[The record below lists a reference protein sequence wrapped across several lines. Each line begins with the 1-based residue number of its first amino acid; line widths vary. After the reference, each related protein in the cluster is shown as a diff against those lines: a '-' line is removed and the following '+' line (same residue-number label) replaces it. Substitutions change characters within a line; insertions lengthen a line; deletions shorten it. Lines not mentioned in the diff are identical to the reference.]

1 MSISIC
7 LKLSR
12 TTQQIRLLWSLK
24 YLPSLFCSISVVQ
37 MSTRRKTFL
46 LHLDSNLFLSVLS
59 VFLSSFSMCFGCLFH
74 LIKFLPL
81 AWPFCQR
88 FIFTEDRPCALKLFS
103 RHNKILATTN
113 FSAHFLQL
121 EHIFS
126 FVSMP
131 MCTGA
136 SGPLQGSIC
145 GPNSSRRVCHPAI
158 PMNPFFWIQFIF
170 WWFPNP
176 YKSRI
181 LDPYK
186 FISHIQFQFYPIFVS
201 KSRHL
206 VSIRTASGPKV
217 PFTSAGSSASSAVF
231 VKPMTQ
237 PPARAT

>member
-1 MSISIC
+1 M
-7 LKLSR
+7 SR

-88 FIFTEDRPCALKLFS
+88 FILTEDRPCALKLFS

-136 SGPLQGSIC
+136 SGPLQGSIS

-158 PMNPFFWIQFIF
+158 PVNPFFWIQFIF
-170 WWFPNP
+170 GGFQIHINPEYWIHINSYPISSSNFIQFSFPNP
-176 YKSRI
+176 ATWFPFGPPLAPKFLSPALEARHPLRCLSSR
-181 LDPYK
+181 
-186 FISHIQFQFYPIFVS
+186 
-201 KSRHL
+201 
-206 VSIRTASGPKV
+206 
-217 PFTSAGSSASSAVF
+217 
-231 VKPMTQ
+231 
-237 PPARAT
+237 

>member
-1 MSISIC
+1 M
-7 LKLSR
+7 SR

-24 YLPSLFCSISVVQ
+24 YLPSLFCSISGLQ

-136 SGPLQGSIC
+136 SGPLQGEYLRSQFISPC
-145 GPNSSRRVCHPAI
+145 LPSCHPRGS
-158 PMNPFFWIQFIF
+158 IF
-170 WWFPNP
+170 
-176 YKSRI
+176 
-181 LDPYK
+181 LDPIY
-186 FISHIQFQFYPIFVS
+186 FLVS
-201 KSRHL
+201 KS
-206 VSIRTASGPKV
+206 I
-217 PFTSAGSSASSAVF
+217 
-231 VKPMTQ
+231 
-237 PPARAT
+237 